1 MTTDGGASSSSA
13 GSDRRYLQTQTEG
26 GASTSSGEE
35 EEEESTV
42 PAGTEPATTPA
53 ATEETSS
60 AASSSSAATE
70 STTAGTDAAAAAG
83 TKPATTPAATE
94 ETSSAVSSSSTA
106 TETTTAGTD
115 AAAAGT
121 KPATTPATTE
131 ETSSAASSSSAAT
144 ETTTAGTDATAPA
157 AETNPDSSHSR
168 FPNGTPVSKYD
179 NGIKVDGIVARYS
192 NDDGDYIVKWDGE
205 DKRDIYSSSNAEDM
219 QKLTKM
225 TNNAMDDT
233 KTTAGTTTAGA
244 ATAATAGGP
253 KINYGLWNMGLD
265 DSVCF
270 EETDGY
276 GFGHDK
282 SLNGARISHIL
293 SMVAGSIAMLL
304 TLIECIKCKII
315 GGKKLQGFI
324 LFFAFVTGLCVFMVF
339 GCAMCGGDMDATSAA
354 ELGGL
359 FGNTATS
366 TAAATSSKEHWE
378 NFNHLD
384 HNAVLNGA
392 ANTFTQN
399 QYLEKLVSSFKSK
412 CEWEEGASYNLI
424 ATLLYFTC
432 MILCFCT
439 PAASPMFGGIE
450 ESSPLNQT
458 EDDET
463 NDLQLRPEWTDKEI
477 A

>member
-1 MTTDGGASSSSA
+1 MPYFLA
-13 GSDRRYLQTQTEG
+13 
-26 GASTSSGEE
+26 
-35 EEEESTV
+35 
-42 PAGTEPATTPA
+42 
-53 ATEETSS
+53 
-60 AASSSSAATE
+60 
-70 STTAGTDAAAAAG
+70 
-83 TKPATTPAATE
+83 
-94 ETSSAVSSSSTA
+94 
-106 TETTTAGTD
+106 
-115 AAAAGT
+115 
-121 KPATTPATTE
+121 
-131 ETSSAASSSSAAT
+131 
-144 ETTTAGTDATAPA
+144 
-157 AETNPDSSHSR
+157 DSSHSR

-244 ATAATAGGP
+244 ATATTAGGP